1 VESLRE
7 GAVYWNA
14 ALHINMR
21 DDDEDDGEKAKAI
34 HLRDEPIARDDATQ
48 RKSREKVLHRRL
60 SGFGHVFLAKN
71 QYP

>member
-1 VESLRE
+1 
-7 GAVYWNA
+7 
-14 ALHINMR
+14 MR